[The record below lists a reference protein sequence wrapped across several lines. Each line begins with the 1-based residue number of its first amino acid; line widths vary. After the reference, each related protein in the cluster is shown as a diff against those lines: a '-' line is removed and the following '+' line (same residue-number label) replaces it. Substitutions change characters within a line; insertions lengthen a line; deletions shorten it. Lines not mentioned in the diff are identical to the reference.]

1 MCQPAAIIFWVGLQ
15 GKKKKYTYPCSVN
28 PIISMID
35 VQYTTT
41 WVEVFTDDRLPL
53 FDTRTVTHVYT
64 PDLERFTNVR
74 SKFENTDTVS
84 PLGPN
89 HAWSTTARPLAD
101 ITLLH
106 MRDSVVDSFTNV
118 TTGGYTG
125 IAMNTVKRRLE

>member
-1 MCQPAAIIFWVGLQ
+1 M
-15 GKKKKYTYPCSVN
+15 
-28 PIISMID
+28 
-35 VQYTTT
+35 
-41 WVEVFTDDRLPL
+41 
-53 FDTRTVTHVYT
+53 THVYT

-125 IAMNTVKRRLE
+125 IAMNTVLWIVDVHLTGTAFNVVRGADTSRI